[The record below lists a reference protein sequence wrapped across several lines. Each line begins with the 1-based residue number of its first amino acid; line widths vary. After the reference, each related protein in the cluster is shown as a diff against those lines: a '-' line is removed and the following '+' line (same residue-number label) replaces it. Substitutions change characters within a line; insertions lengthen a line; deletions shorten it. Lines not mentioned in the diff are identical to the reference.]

1 MSERNPKVDEA
12 TRREW
17 RELGFFY
24 DYDEPQACWR
34 LLGSRIGLLKFC
46 DLLDQYVRNPS
57 NDKLSE
63 HDHYGPYM
71 YLEVMTW
78 HEAQITDHAIA
89 GPLSDLQRLGGLC
102 REKLVKAQA
111 GDAIALDKEYSG
123 GNTARLRFEV
133 QQDNFDPA
141 SADPQLQK

>member
-1 MSERNPKVDEA
+1 MSDQRAKVDDA

-34 LLGSRIGLLKFC
+34 LVGSRTGLLKFC
-46 DLLDQYVRNPS
+46 DLLRQYADNPR
-57 NDKLSE
+57 NDKPSE

-89 GPLSDLQRLGGLC
+89 GSLHDLRRLAELC
-102 REKLVKAQA
+102 HEKLAHAQP
-111 GDAIALDKEYSG
+111 GHVVTIDREYST
-123 GNTARLRFEV
+123 GNTARLQFEV
-133 QQDNFDPA
+133 QVDDFDPPT
-141 SADPQLQK
+141 ADPQLSK